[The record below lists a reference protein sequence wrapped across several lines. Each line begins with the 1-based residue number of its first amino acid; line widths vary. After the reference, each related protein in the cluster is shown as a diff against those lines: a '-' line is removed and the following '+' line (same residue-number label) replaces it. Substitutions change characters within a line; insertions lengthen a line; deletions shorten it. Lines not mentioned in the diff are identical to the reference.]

1 MLDLEA
7 YKKEK
12 NLCSQDV
19 VNTISKLYK
28 KFDLPLELAA
38 CDYLTGVRLEEL
50 AECCLIVRYGPLP
63 KKQERRRKDSRCST
77 RLTAGQAK
85 LVKKTLTAHGMTMQK
100 LLYNAID
107 AFMRVAAPDEWKK
120 ENARTAATVPS
131 ARSSEGGNRP
141 MTD

>member
-19 VNTISKLYK
+19 VNTVSKLYK

-50 AECCLIVRYGPLP
+50 AEGCLIVCYGPMP
-63 KKQERRRKDSRCST
+63 KKREHRRKESRCTT
-77 RLTAGQAK
+77 RLTKGQAR
-85 LVKKTLTAHGMTMQK
+85 LLRKTLADSGMTMQQ
-100 LLYNAID
+100 LLFNAID
-107 AFMRVAAPDEWKK
+107 AFMRVAAPEAWAK
-120 ENARTAATVPS
+120 ENARTAATDPS
-131 ARSSEGGNRP
+131 TQE
-141 MTD
+141 